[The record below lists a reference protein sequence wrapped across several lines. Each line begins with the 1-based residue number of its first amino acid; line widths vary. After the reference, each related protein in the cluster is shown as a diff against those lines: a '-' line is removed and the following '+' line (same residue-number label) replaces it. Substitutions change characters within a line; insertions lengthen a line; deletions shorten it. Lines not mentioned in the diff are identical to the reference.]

1 MSSLRLSSENS
12 VPIARST
19 VSSLRS
25 SSNSSVHGAT
35 SQTAA
40 AAARPD
46 GPNRIWP
53 WHVSR
58 VLAYTVVVRRTRLG
72 ETQIAQ
78 RARHLCGLTAL
89 SARIEHPDLGVGE
102 LRGA

>member
-1 MSSLRLSSENS
+1 MWIFFSSDGSAAWVASGRRLASTASMSSLWVSSVNS

-19 VSSLRS
+19 VSSLRWS
-25 SSNSSVHGAT
+25 WNSSVHGAT

-53 WHVSR
+53 WHSSR
-58 VLAYTVVVRRTRLG
+58 AF
-72 ETQIAQ
+72 A
-78 RARHLCGLTAL
+78 
-89 SARIEHPDLGVGE
+89 
-102 LRGA
+102 